1 MELWWYIYKI
11 KHYGAM
17 VVNGLC
23 HTSTRIKILNT
34 HSVDQKVYRALFH
47 FYIVKL
53 YKRLVTDKKSKEII
67 NIK

>member
-1 MELWWYIYKI
+1 
-11 KHYGAM
+11 M

-23 HTSTRIKILNT
+23 HTSTWIKILNT